1 MGKAINYNH
10 LFKIRDLTDHV
21 FDNNCIVIDNFYEN
35 VEELYQWISNRDY
48 PLWKYYPERG
58 ETRNSLDYYDCRIND
73 KMSHPNDDWMND
85 LQRVENLCKK
95 YYRKAGYTYD
105 IGIEINCFQT
115 INVFDNKFQ
124 HYPHSDAPLENTDD
138 FSTLN
143 MIVYLDKK
151 EDGGT
156 AVYDGAWITNQES
169 KNLLYPVEEKFT
181 LNKVIEHKFNRC
193 VIFPGNVLH
202 GAYINNY
209 ENYCG
214 DDWRFSQIRFLEPKK

>member
-1 MGKAINYNH
+1 MGKPINYNH
-10 LFKIRDLTDHV
+10 LFKIRDLNDHV

-35 VEELYQWISNRDY
+35 AEELHTWLCNRDY

-58 ETRNSLDYYDCRIND
+58 VTRNTLDYYDCRITD
-73 KMSHPNDDWMND
+73 KIGHPNDQWMND
-85 LQRVENLCKK
+85 LARVEELCVK
-95 YYRKAGYTYD
+95 YYRKNGYEYD
-105 IGIEINCFQT
+105 YGIEINCFQT

-124 HYPHSDAPLENTDD
+124 HYPHADAALTAQDD
-138 FSTLN
+138 CSTLN
-143 MIVYLDKK
+143 MIVYLDKV

-169 KNLLYPVEEKFT
+169 KNLLYPVEEKFA
-181 LNKVIEHKFNRC
+181 LKKVIKHKFNRC

-209 ENYCG
+209 EKYSG
-214 DDWRFSQIRFLEPKK
+214 DNWRFTHIRFLEPK